1 MPRGV
6 SPVDEARLQGRLWT
20 PALFGGRLLGWYD
33 ASVSASFTL
42 SGSAVTEWRDQSGN
56 GNHLQSSGVNA
67 PLLGTFAGRPSV
79 NFDGVNDY
87 LLTVNTTPQKTAI
100 FAIHGYPTNSA
111 VPPFAWSSWA
121 SGGESVQEV
130 HLQSNGS
137 IRAINFDSDT
147 YADTPTGTPQSFFDD
162 CIMGGAYGPAADPEL
177 RGHLNG
183 RSASV
188 NRSPASATL
197 YRKVFGVRKTATT
210 FPSQSRFSEIIMISG
225 WSLADL
231 RKIEGYLAHRW
242 GGFPLSRLI
251 ADHPFKNRPP
261 LIGD

>member
-33 ASVSASFTL
+33 ALVSASFTL

-79 NFDGVNDY
+79 NFDGLNDY
-87 LLTVNTTPQKTAI
+87 LLTVNATPQKTAI

-130 HLQSNGS
+130 HL
-137 IRAINFDSDT
+137 
-147 YADTPTGTPQSFFDD
+147 
-162 CIMGGAYGPAADPEL
+162 AADPEL

-183 RSASV
+183 RSVSL
-188 NRSPASATL
+188 NRSPAFATL
-197 YRKVFGVRKTATT
+197 YRKVFGVRKNATT
-210 FPSQSRFSEIIMISG
+210 FPSQSRFSEIIMISD

-231 RKIEGYLAHRW
+231 WKIEGYLAHRW
-242 GGFPLSRLI
+242 GGLPLSRLI
-251 ADHPFKNRPP
+251 ADHPFRNRPP